1 VSDSARVAVID
12 IGTISARLC
21 IADAGGATVRE
32 ARVVRTGEG
41 LRATKR
47 ISDAALERLRT
58 CLDDYRVAI
67 DGAAVSNIRVVA
79 TAIGRDTSN
88 HQALADVV
96 RACIG
101 VEVEVLS
108 GDDEARLGFAGAVGG
123 LRALGGPQGRG
134 FDDRG
139 MILVIDV
146 GGGSTEFSLGSVA
159 GGYERG
165 FSADVGASKLTEA
178 YLHSDPPQA
187 DELSAALSIVE
198 LHVDDV
204 RREVPGLA
212 DALSSSG
219 LVLGVGGA
227 MSTVASV
234 EIGLATYDRDVLH
247 GFVLERAAV
256 EDVFRTLA
264 TESAE
269 DRAFNPGLEPDRVDL
284 IVGGSCVVV
293 ETMRQLNI
301 DQLVVSQSDMIDG
314 IVAQMLEAA

>member
-1 VSDSARVAVID
+1 VSVASGNVAVID
-12 IGTISARLC
+12 IGTISVRLC
-21 IADAGGATVRE
+21 IAGIEGAARRE
-32 ARVVRTGEG
+32 ARVVHTGEG
-41 LRATKR
+41 VRSTKR
-47 ISDAALERLRT
+47 ISDAALDRLRT
-58 CLDDYRVAI
+58 CLDDYRAAI
-67 DGAAVSNIRVVA
+67 DAVEVAEVRVVA
-79 TAIGRDTSN
+79 TAIGRDAVN

-96 RACIG
+96 RTSIG
-101 VEVEVLS
+101 VDLEVLS
-108 GDDEARLGFAGAVGG
+108 GDDEARFGFAGAVGG
-123 LRALGGPQGRG
+123 LDGNQ

-165 FSADVGASKLTEA
+165 FSADVGASKLTDA
-178 YLHSDPPQA
+178 YLLSDPPQA

-219 LVLGVGGA
+219 LVIGVGGA

-234 EIGLATYDRDVLH
+234 EIGLPTYDRDALH
-247 GFVLERAAV
+247 GFVLERPAV

-284 IVGGSCVVV
+284 IVGGCCVVV
-293 ETMRQLNI
+293 ETMRQLSI
-301 DQLVVSQSDMIDG
+301 DQIVVSQSDLIDG
-314 IVAQMLEAA
+314 IVDQMLEDA

>member
-1 VSDSARVAVID
+1 MSSSPRHVAVVD

-21 IADAGGATVRE
+21 IASVEGATVRH
-32 ARVVRTGEG
+32 ARIVHTGEG
-41 LRATKR
+41 LRSTKR
-47 ISDAALERLRT
+47 ISDAALDRLRD

-67 DGAAVSNIRVVA
+67 DAADVAETRVIA
-79 TAIGRDTSN
+79 TAIGRDPLN
-88 HQALADVV
+88 HEALAGVV
-96 RACIG
+96 RAAIG
-101 VEVEVLS
+101 VDVEVLS
-108 GDDEARLGFAGAVGG
+108 GDDEARFGFAGAVEG
-123 LRALGGPQGRG
+123 LKGSD

-159 GGYERG
+159 DGYEHG
-165 FSADVGASKLTEA
+165 FSADVGASKLTDA
-178 YLHSDPPQA
+178 YLLSDPPQA

-219 LVLGVGGA
+219 LVIGVGGA
-227 MSTVASV
+227 MSTIASV
-234 EIGLATYDRDVLH
+234 EIGLATYDRDALH
-247 GFVLERAAV
+247 GFVLERPAV

-269 DRAFNPGLEPDRVDL
+269 DRAFNPGLEPGRVDL
-284 IVGGSCVVV
+284 IVGGCCVVV
-293 ETMRQLNI
+293 ETMRQLSI
-301 DQLVVSQSDMIDG
+301 DQIVVSQSDLIDG

>member
-1 VSDSARVAVID
+1 MTVAVID

-21 IADAGGATVRE
+21 IANDEGAVLRDARIVH
-32 ARVVRTGEG
+32 TGEG
-41 LRATKR
+41 VRSTKR
-47 ISDAALERLRT
+47 ISSAALDRLRA
-58 CLDDYRVAI
+58 CLDDYRAAIVAV
-67 DGAAVSNIRVVA
+67 GADQTRVVA
-79 TAIGRDTSN
+79 TAIGRDAAN
-88 HQALADVV
+88 HQALAEVV
-96 RACIG
+96 RSSVG
-101 VEVEVLS
+101 VDVEVLS
-108 GDDEARLGFAGAVGG
+108 GDDEARFGFSGAVGG
-123 LRALGGPQGRG
+123 LAGSG

-165 FSADVGASKLTEA
+165 FSADVGASKLTDA
-178 YLHSDPPQA
+178 YLLSDPPQA

-198 LHVDDV
+198 LHIDDV

-219 LVLGVGGA
+219 MVIGVGGA
-227 MSTVASV
+227 MSTIASV
-234 EIGLATYDRDVLH
+234 EIGLPAYDRDALH
-247 GFVLERAAV
+247 GFVLDRPAV

-269 DRAFNPGLEPDRVDL
+269 DRAFNPGLEPGRVDL

-293 ETMRQLNI
+293 ETMRQLSI
-301 DQLVVSQSDMIDG
+301 DEIVVSQSDLLDG
-314 IVAQMLEAA
+314 VVAQMLEAR